1 MILCKSRG
9 MGVKLT
15 LSETI
20 LLLGLD
26 EQTGTMQALPGLTMR
41 YALAG
46 ALLLELAMANRIDTD
61 LQHLHLIDAQPTGDP
76 LLDDI
81 LQRLSATDTELTT
94 SVWLSSIAYQTPD
107 IQEQVLQRLVDKGI
121 LRLEDRRI
129 LWVFNSPHYQM
140 TDDRWVSGVRARL
153 RALIDSDEI
162 PDPDESVLI
171 ALVDAFHLFDAL
183 FTKDQMTRLRPR
195 IKALAKLD
203 LIGREVAHII
213 RQISLAVM
221 NQ

>member
-1 MILCKSRG
+1 M
-9 MGVKLT
+9 KLT

-26 EQTGTMQALPGLTMR
+26 EQTGTMQTLPELTIR

-61 LQHLHLIDAQPTGDP
+61 PDHLRLIDAGSTGDP

-81 LQRLSATDTELTT
+81 LRRLGTADTELATG
-94 SVWLSSIAYQTPD
+94 VWLSSQAHQSPD
-107 IQEQVLQRLVDKGI
+107 IRELVLHRLVDKGI
-121 LRLEDRRI
+121 LRLADRRI
-129 LWVFNSPHYQM
+129 LWVFHSPQYLL
-140 TDDRWVSGVRARL
+140 TDDRWLGGVRARL
-153 RALIDSDEI
+153 RTLIDSDEI

-183 FTKDQMTRLRPR
+183 FTQAEMTRLGPR

>member
-1 MILCKSRG
+1 

-15 LSETI
+15 YSETI

-26 EQTGTMQALPGLTMR
+26 EQTGALHALPKLTMR
-41 YALAG
+41 YAIAG
-46 ALLLELAMANRIDTD
+46 ALLLELALANRIDTD
-61 LQHLHLIDAQPTGDP
+61 LHHLHLIDARPTGDP

-81 LQRLSATDTELTT
+81 LQRLGAADTELTT
-94 SVWLSSIAYQTPD
+94 SVWLSALANQTPD
-107 IQEQVLQRLVDKGI
+107 LQEQVLQRLVDKDI
-121 LRLEDRRI
+121 LRIEDRRI
-129 LWVFNSPHYQM
+129 LWVFTTQHYHL
-140 TDDRWVSGVRARL
+140 TDDRGVRGVRDRL

-162 PDPDESVLI
+162 PDPDEALLV

-183 FTKDQMTRLRPR
+183 FTAEQMARLRPR
-195 IKALAKLD
+195 IKALARLD
-203 LIGREVAHII
+203 LIGREMAHTI